1 MYQSSLSLASP
12 VGYPEPHGDRRRLI
26 LRQHPELRRLAG
38 PEPVTGLVI
47 LAAVGVQSAIAVS
60 LADARWWT
68 IPIIAFAFGAF
79 ANLACWALIHEGAHN
94 LIARTSRAN
103 RWWAMIANLPI
114 LVPAAATFRTFH
126 RHHHR
131 RQGDLRFDA
140 DLPLPEEVRLVGR
153 SPWRKALW
161 LMLFMP
167 LQVVRASQMPHIR
180 IGGPATNLNIAVV
193 ALYASTIFWAGG
205 PGSLIY
211 LLLSSWL
218 AMGLHPLGARWIQE
232 HHLLSGMQE
241 TTSYYGPANWLV
253 MNCGY
258 HTEHHDLPGV
268 SWLHLPK
275 VRRIAADHYD
285 GLYFCRS
292 WTLLL
297 WQFLTDSE
305 LTLGARIVR
314 GSPIPVDES

>member
-1 MYQSSLSLASP
+1 MYQSSLSCASA
-12 VGYPEPHGDRRRLI
+12 VDYPEPHAERRRSI
-26 LRQHPELRRLAG
+26 LRQHPELRHLAG

-47 LAAVGVQSAIAVS
+47 LAVVGIQSAIAIA
-60 LADARWWT
+60 LADMRWWV
-68 IPIIAFAFGAF
+68 IPIVAFLFGAF

-94 LIARTSRAN
+94 LVARTSRAN
-103 RWWAMIANLPI
+103 RWWSMIANLPI

-131 RQGDLRFDA
+131 QQGDRWFDA
-140 DLPLPEEVRLVGR
+140 DLPLPEEVRIVGG

-167 LQVVRASQMPHIR
+167 LQVVRASRLPHIR
-180 IGGPATNLNIAVV
+180 IGGAATNLNIAVV
-193 ALYASTIFWAGG
+193 ALYAALIFGAGG
-205 PGSLIY
+205 LGSLIY

-218 AMGLHPLGARWIQE
+218 AMGFHPLGARWIQE
-232 HHLLSGMQE
+232 HHLLSGAQE

-258 HTEHHDLPGV
+258 HTEHHDLPGIA
-268 SWLHLPK
+268 WLYLPR

-285 GLYFCRS
+285 GLHACRS
-292 WTLLL
+292 WSALL
-297 WQFLTDSE
+297 WRFLTDRK
-305 LTLGARIVR
+305 LTLGARVVR
-314 GSPIPVDES
+314 ESPPPASRS